1 MTDKRP
7 VGSPWFWLPLGLALS
22 ALPLLG
28 AWPGLLGAWLAQPA
42 LALGLS
48 LLWGLRPRSLPL
60 PVLRR
65 DLLGLGLLWG
75 GALALL
81 ALATAWPLRAL
92 QETGSLPSAL
102 GLGTLAGIVLLA
114 LWRAWPAFGLA
125 EREGARLPALA
136 GVIGS
141 GRLAEAGR
149 GFLVAAAVF
158 VVAALVL
165 VLAWPGLL
173 PAGARLGACLSLL
186 VLAPAAHLLV
196 LRVGQAPAAAS
207 VLPAGLPIIDAG
219 EAAPRVPAP
228 EPEDPDARLY
238 AAARNGRIE
247 AALMALEE
255 GADPHAL
262 PLEEERDQRTL
273 PMLAALLGDL
283 RLLRELIARGV
294 DLNEEHAG
302 LTPLL
307 AATRDSWHGRP
318 EAVMTLLANGADPRH
333 PDAEGNTPL
342 HHAARSTDPA
352 VAALLLDAGA
362 QLEALNHEGHS
373 PLGVACAAG
382 NWRLA
387 RFLLERGGKPEP
399 ADGQP
404 ALLAAASGDDDPAGV
419 QLLLRHKAR
428 VDARGEH
435 LRTALL
441 QACANGN
448 AEIAGVLLDAGADRN
463 ARDADELTP
472 LLEAAR
478 GGHAEV
484 LARLAQARPD
494 VAAIDAQGRNALV
507 LATEAGASPEF
518 LRHLI
523 ALGVDPEQRD
533 QAGRRALE
541 VALGNGRWPQVAV
554 LDPAYPLPASVAE
567 GLAEGHFETSPRELL
582 REALQAG
589 RLESAEAMLRLG
601 AGPEGPALAGLLLEL
616 ASEGD
621 LPHVTWLLRHG
632 ACADALLEDGDSV
645 LFHLLDR
652 GGLALPVLVHLL
664 EAAQPVA
671 GRGGLAR
678 WLRACLAGEHVS
690 RSHEQLAMSL
700 LERGADAFGG
710 EDGDPPLVLAIRL
723 GWLSLAEALLAG
735 GVDPNQRDGHGLSPL
750 HVAAQLGREGALRLL
765 IRQGASPALAAPDG
779 QTPLGLALAADRR
792 ELSHWLEWRQWQ
804 LPGRA
809 LQPSD
814 LPAAAMAGDAR
825 AVARLL
831 ELGLPVDAADA
842 QGCTA
847 LLRAAGG
854 GHEEVVDLLLSH
866 GADTALAA
874 RTGATPLSAAI
885 SMRHTGV
892 VERLLRAGADPG
904 LPLPGEVTPLMLAA
918 ALGQPET
925 IARLLAHGAEVGAR
939 DGQGLGV
946 LHCATL
952 HAFSSRDR
960 SRVLALL
967 DALLLADAEP
977 DAGNEAGQTPLLL
990 LLGARAEPGATCDEE
1005 VLLAALDRLLAEG
1018 VDLDVQDNKGQAPL
1032 HLAALHGLPRVVRRL
1047 LREGANRQARDAL
1060 GRSPHDLAVLRGFV
1074 DVAAE
1079 FEPGRPG
1086 GPPSLAR
1093 FLRDPR

>member
-1 MTDKRP
+1 MTEARP
-7 VGSPWFWLPLGLALS
+7 AGSPWFWLLLGLGLS
-22 ALPLLG
+22 ALPILG
-28 AWPGLLGAWLAQPA
+28 PWPGLLGAWLAQPA
-42 LALGLS
+42 FALGLS
-48 LLWGLRPRSLPL
+48 LQQGLRPGGLP
-60 PVLRR
+60 PAILRR
-65 DLLGLGLLWG
+65 DLIGLGLLWG
-75 GALALL
+75 GAFALL

-102 GLGTLAGIVLLA
+102 GLGTLGGIVLLA

-125 EREGARLPALA
+125 GREGARLSALGA
-136 GVIGS
+136 AIGS
-141 GRLAEAGR
+141 GRLEDAGR
-149 GFLVAAAVF
+149 GFVVAAAVF
-158 VVAALVL
+158 VVAALSL
-165 VLAWPGLL
+165 LLAWPRLL
-173 PAGARLGACLSLL
+173 PVEARSTGTMGLALL
-186 VLAPAAHLLV
+186 ALLAHGLI
-196 LRVGQAPAAAS
+196 LRFGRPPAAAS
-207 VLPAGLPIIDAG
+207 VLPAGLPIIDEG
-219 EAAPRVPAP
+219 GDAPREP
-228 EPEDPDARLY
+228 EPEPADLDARLY

-262 PLEEERDQRTL
+262 PLEHERDQRTL

-387 RFLLERGGKPEP
+387 KFLMERGARPEP
-399 ADGQP
+399 AGGQP

-435 LRTALL
+435 QRTALL

-463 ARDADELTP
+463 ARDADDLTP

-478 GGHAEV
+478 GGHSDV

-494 VAAIDAQGRNALV
+494 VTAVDAQGRNALI

-554 LDPAYPLPASVAE
+554 LDPSYPLPASVAE
-567 GLAEGHFETSPRELL
+567 GLAEGHFEKSPRELL

-601 AGPEGPALAGLLLEL
+601 AGPEGPALAGLLLEF
-616 ASEGD
+616 AGEGE
-621 LPHVTWLLRHG
+621 LGHMAWLLRHG
-632 ACADALLEDGDSV
+632 ARADALLEDGDSV
-645 LFHLLDR
+645 LFHLLSR
-652 GGLALPVLVHLL
+652 GGPAMPALLHLL
-664 EAAQPVA
+664 EAAQPVG

-678 WLRACLAGEHVS
+678 WLRACLAGEHIT
-690 RSHEQLAMSL
+690 RGHEQLAIAL

-710 EDGDPPLVLAIRL
+710 DAGDPPLVLAIRL
-723 GWLSLAEALLAG
+723 GWLRLAELLLAG
-735 GVDPNQRDGHGLSPL
+735 GADPNQRDAHGLTPL
-750 HVAAQLGREGALRLL
+750 HVAAQLGREGALRVL
-765 IRQGASPALAAPDG
+765 IRYGASPALAAPDG

-809 LQPSD
+809 LQPGD
-814 LPAAAMAGDAR
+814 LPAAAMAGDAP

-831 ELGLPVDAADA
+831 ELGLPVDATDA
-842 QGCTA
+842 QGCSA

-854 GHEEVVDLLLSH
+854 GHEEVVGLLLEH
-866 GADTALAA
+866 GADTGLAA

-885 SMRHTGV
+885 SMRHVGV

-904 LPLPGEVTPLMLAA
+904 LALPGQVTPLMLAA

-925 IARLLAHGAEVGAR
+925 IVRLLAHGADVHAR
-939 DGQGLGV
+939 DSQGLGV
-946 LHCATL
+946 LHCAAL

-977 DAGNEAGQTPLLL
+977 DAVNEAGQTPLLL

-1018 VDLDVQDNKGQAPL
+1018 VDLDAQDIKGLAPL
-1032 HLAALHGLPRVVRRL
+1032 HLAALHGLPRVVQRL
-1047 LREGANRQARDAL
+1047 LREGANRQARDSL
-1060 GRSPHDLAVLRGFV
+1060 GRTPHDLAVLRGFV

-1079 FEPGRPG
+1079 FEPGRSG